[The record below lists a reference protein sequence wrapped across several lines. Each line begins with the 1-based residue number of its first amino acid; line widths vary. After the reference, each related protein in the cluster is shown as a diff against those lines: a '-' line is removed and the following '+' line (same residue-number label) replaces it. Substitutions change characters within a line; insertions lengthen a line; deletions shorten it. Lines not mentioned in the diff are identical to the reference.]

1 MYLWNDFWPLLSNR
15 AWTGTPFDP
24 QFHIISLRSVWSFAF
39 LTFVPDFLASNVTW
53 EWSGDAPSCHHPLM
67 QIPVGRKF
75 IIEIISLELC
85 WIKQAK
91 RCLIRELKLRLG
103 DTVVANPKTWHIY
116 QKKNS
121 LCCKCHLPCL
131 SLQSVIFFAWNC
143 LIQWFIE
150 KKINIF
156 FENYA
161 FQSVNIE
168 RGKVDRLCHYYYKHQ
183 GYLIWF
189 LSWATVLKF
198 WAISTANGPRQKPA
212 KTTLGQWALI
222 YTRIPVV

>member
-1 MYLWNDFWPLLSNR
+1 MWTAISSYIFSGTYSKYFLGRPCPPVYLYLWNDFWPLLSNR

-24 QFHIISLRSVWSFAF
+24 QFHIISLRSVWRFAF

-116 QKKNS
+116 QKKIPYAVNVIYHAS
-121 LCCKCHLPCL
+121 LSKVYFFLPE
-131 SLQSVIFFAWNC
+131 IA
-143 LIQWFIE
+143 
-150 KKINIF
+150 
-156 FENYA
+156 
-161 FQSVNIE
+161 
-168 RGKVDRLCHYYYKHQ
+168 
-183 GYLIWF
+183 
-189 LSWATVLKF
+189 
-198 WAISTANGPRQKPA
+198 
-212 KTTLGQWALI
+212 
-222 YTRIPVV
+222 

>member
-1 MYLWNDFWPLLSNR
+1 MTFFLFKKINKRTKSPSTYYKCKRQSRDRGQTHFIRPPPVYLYLWNDFWPLLSNR

-116 QKKNS
+116 QKKIPYALS
-121 LCCKCHLPCL
+121 KVYFFLPE
-131 SLQSVIFFAWNC
+131 IA
-143 LIQWFIE
+143 
-150 KKINIF
+150 
-156 FENYA
+156 
-161 FQSVNIE
+161 
-168 RGKVDRLCHYYYKHQ
+168 
-183 GYLIWF
+183 
-189 LSWATVLKF
+189 
-198 WAISTANGPRQKPA
+198 
-212 KTTLGQWALI
+212 
-222 YTRIPVV
+222 